1 MSVRVFA
8 PAKINLTLQ
17 VGHPRADGLHPLQS
31 VVMFADVGD
40 IIEATPADNLTLTI
54 GGEFAEGLAAD
65 ETNLVLR
72 AAHALAQHA
81 GIGTPGAAISLEKT
95 LPVASGIGG
104 GSADAAATLRA
115 LNELWQL
122 NLEPARL
129 QEIARTLGAD
139 VPVCVASIPAYM
151 TGAGETWSPMRAPP
165 LPAVLI
171 NPLKPLPTPDVYRR
185 FDAMGLGALFAAAPA
200 PDLTDAASA
209 AAAITAIGND
219 LEAPAQALCPAL
231 SEMSA
236 QLRADKRVRAAGL
249 SGSGATMFALTE
261 TAEEAA
267 ALAEDIQRARAD
279 WWACETMLAGA

>member
-8 PAKINLTLQ
+8 PAKIILILQ

-185 FDAMGLGALFAAAPA
+185 FDAMGLGAQFAAAPA

-219 LEAPAQALCPAL
+219 LKAPAQALCPAL
-231 SEMSA
+231 SEISA

-267 ALAEDIQRARAD
+267 ALAEDLQRARPD